1 MAVAEKELL
10 LESFLKK
17 RKDTMIFTW
26 SEYWFRL
33 RNTTLSFYTSKEAD
47 ETCLR
52 GKYYIHLVQSVREV
66 KTRKS
71 NYTFEIVMKN
81 GKRKLLSADS
91 AQLRKTWI
99 EYLWKSMQL
108 PSPCKK
114 NSSCTWH
121 DLPSLEQRAE
131 AATLNKSDS
140 WSDLDNSMYE
150 QLSSSSDALIEGN
163 KNNSEDGDSSGSNV
177 PQLESDDEVT
187 SGHAEQEHQSCD
199 SDTGT
204 NIYDVPKLKSE
215 GECNKTDTGN
225 KNKSEDGDSSGYK
238 APQLKD
244 DTEVIRTFAEHEN
257 ESCNSDTET
266 NIYDVPKLKSE
277 GECNKTDA
285 EQENESC
292 NSDTETNI
300 YDVPKLKS
308 EGECNKTDAGGAID
322 DIGEQSTDF
331 DSLDEIWQ

>member
-215 GECNKTDTGN
+215 GECNKTDT
-225 KNKSEDGDSSGYK
+225 
-238 APQLKD
+238 
-244 DTEVIRTFAEHEN
+244 EHEN

>member
-163 KNNSEDGDSSGSNV
+163 KN
-177 PQLESDDEVT
+177 
-187 SGHAEQEHQSCD
+187 
-199 SDTGT
+199 
-204 NIYDVPKLKSE
+204 
-215 GECNKTDTGN
+215 
-225 KNKSEDGDSSGYK
+225 KSEDGDSSGYK

-244 DTEVIRTFAEHEN
+244 DTEVIRTFAEEESNGEPEHFDIYNITNLNMTTSEHEN

>member
-187 SGHAEQEHQSCD
+187 SGHA
-199 SDTGT
+199 
-204 NIYDVPKLKSE
+204 
-215 GECNKTDTGN
+215 GN